1 MTTGMKKIVTIGT
14 VLAALVLSA
23 PAYAKL
29 ALPDGYQLPSSEP
42 TVYSPQALKALGER
56 AQAMAVY
63 YGTTTF
69 ASLPDAH
76 QRQLETIASLN
87 AGTGVTRA
95 DDFAPPKTGPSLV
108 AGDDS
113 VVDWNQVGIGI
124 GIALLLA
131 GLGGAALTLRTRD
144 RVAHP

>member
-29 ALPDGYQLPSSEP
+29 ALPEGYQLPSSEP
-42 TVYSPQALKALGER
+42 T
-56 AQAMAVY
+56 
-63 YGTTTF
+63 TF
-69 ASLPDAH
+69 ASLPDANQRQAEPVGVN

-131 GLGGAALTLRTRD
+131 GLGGAALTRRTRE
-144 RVAHP
+144 RAAHP